1 MSDTLRDRIAAA
13 VSLHEVYAV
22 TEQDEMNAVLP
33 PSRWKCECGGEGP
46 LPPFEKRK
54 AEEAVWQT
62 NAEHIAD
69 AILAIPGIAVVEL
82 PEPAEAVRC
91 WPALV
96 GGEPESVYLAQ
107 GEVIVSGGLRL
118 YADEARD
125 LAAALLAAAD
135 YAERDQ

>member
-1 MSDTLRDRIAAA
+1 MTDNLRDRIAA
-13 VSLHEVYAV
+13 VLKEH
-22 TEQDEMNAVLP
+22 QDESGAGPDCTCGWEWQGYGL
-33 PSRWKCECGGEGP
+33 WKDCYAGH
-46 LPPFEKRK
+46 
-54 AEEAVWQT
+54 V
-62 NAEHIAD
+62 AD

>member
-1 MSDTLRDRIAAA
+1 MSDTLRDRIAGA

-46 LPPFEKRK
+46 LPPFEKHK

-82 PEPAEAVRC
+82 PSFDSIEDDFGVVDNKVRH
-91 WPALV
+91 
-96 GGEPESVYLAQ
+96 YLP
-107 GEVIVSGGLRL
+107 SGFGAYREYRL
-118 YADEARD
+118 DEARD